1 MGSPYLLVPY
11 LAHCNTFIMFS
22 ISLSVQK
29 PSIDMTVGLVYMQLT
44 GANCECNGH
53 VWRMD
58 VGMSGGVLN
67 ALPQV
72 SIFRQSCQ
80 KSKHSFVSTPALSD
94 HIEVFRTTG
103 ALPECISFEMLV
115 LAKPASAACCHV

>member
-1 MGSPYLLVPY
+1 
-11 LAHCNTFIMFS
+11 
-22 ISLSVQK
+22 
-29 PSIDMTVGLVYMQLT
+29 MQLT

-72 SIFRQSCQ
+72 PNLGHLLDSGLLLTSLTG
-80 KSKHSFVSTPALSD
+80 SHSRGINCNTL
-94 HIEVFRTTG
+94 
-103 ALPECISFEMLV
+103 
-115 LAKPASAACCHV
+115 

>member
-1 MGSPYLLVPY
+1 
-11 LAHCNTFIMFS
+11 
-22 ISLSVQK
+22 
-29 PSIDMTVGLVYMQLT
+29 MQLT

-72 SIFRQSCQ
+72 PNLRHLLDSGLLLTSC
-80 KSKHSFVSTPALSD
+80 
-94 HIEVFRTTG
+94 TG
-103 ALPECISFEMLV
+103 SYPLGIDYNTI
-115 LAKPASAACCHV
+115 

>member
-1 MGSPYLLVPY
+1 
-11 LAHCNTFIMFS
+11 
-22 ISLSVQK
+22 
-29 PSIDMTVGLVYMQLT
+29 MTEVFVHMQLT

-72 SIFRQSCQ
+72 TAYLSQVLWGQLGSTA
-80 KSKHSFVSTPALSD
+80 SFASPTCL
-94 HIEVFRTTG
+94 RLTTSRFSE
-103 ALPECISFEMLV
+103 LWVPFVKTLV
-115 LAKPASAACCHV
+115 

>member
-1 MGSPYLLVPY
+1 MCIAVSNLDLVCD
-11 LAHCNTFIMFS
+11 ADH
-22 ISLSVQK
+22 V
-29 PSIDMTVGLVYMQLT
+29 QLT

-72 SIFRQSCQ
+72 RFQLHFACPPAGFCYHNAHRIPLSACARYVTDILVELYFGLTRQQHHLLASSESHDYCGV
-80 KSKHSFVSTPALSD
+80 FVMR
-94 HIEVFRTTG
+94 F
-103 ALPECISFEMLV
+103 
-115 LAKPASAACCHV
+115 KACNVCRS